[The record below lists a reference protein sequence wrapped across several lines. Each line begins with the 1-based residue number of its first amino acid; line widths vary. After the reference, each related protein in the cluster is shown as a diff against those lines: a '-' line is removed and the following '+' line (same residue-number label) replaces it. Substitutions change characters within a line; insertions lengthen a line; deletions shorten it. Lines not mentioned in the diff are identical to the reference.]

1 MRTHRSRRE
10 TLPVRPK
17 AGKDPDLG
25 LTPGLTPL
33 DIAEALQASLERIDA
48 LAFVVLEHLPESC
61 EGGAAGRRF
70 TRLLGTLADT
80 CEEAQAAGAEAIRR
94 AARVHRAGS

>member
-1 MRTHRSRRE
+1 MTTHRSRRE

-17 AGKDPDLG
+17 VGKESD
-25 LTPGLTPL
+25 PGLTPM
-33 DIAEALQASLERIDA
+33 DVAEALQASLERIEA
-48 LAFVVLEHLPESC
+48 LAFAALEHLPGSC

-70 TRLLGTLADT
+70 TRLLGALADT

-94 AARVHRAGS
+94 VARVPRARH